1 MWLRQIIVRAF
12 LALAAVVLGPI
23 AIGPPADAQA
33 AGKSSKLPAKTAQK
47 SDLLSGRQDRFNPA
61 KSDRQ
66 AQPAQSDE
74 DPDSSDPPEPDID
87 PLDLLVPSDPHVEPD
102 QLPGKPVKLKPPRR
116 KPSRKA
122 KSVRRPIDI
131 AFKGGKLV
139 INRFHTVKLD
149 LPHKD
154 CREFPAVITTDY
166 KLKPGALETLADN
179 MMIVQKR
186 LCASNGSIMV
196 TCYQNRATISLR
208 KARPDDGCR

>member
-1 MWLRQIIVRAF
+1 MWLRLIIVRAF
-12 LALAAVVLGPI
+12 LALAFAVLGAI
-23 AIGPPADAQA
+23 AFGPPADTQA
-33 AGKSSKLPAKTAQK
+33 AGKSSKLPMTTVQK

-66 AQPAQSDE
+66 AQSE
-74 DPDSSDPPEPDID
+74 DPDSTDPPEPDID
-87 PLDLLVPSDPHVEPD
+87 LLDLLVPSDPHVEPD
-102 QLPGKPVKLKPPRR
+102 PTPGKPAKLKTPRR
-116 KPSRKA
+116 RPSRKA

-131 AFKGGKLV
+131 AFMGGNLV
-139 INRFHTVKLD
+139 INRFHTMKFD
-149 LPHKD
+149 LPHQD

-166 KLKPGALETLADN
+166 KLKPGTLETLADN